1 MNSSMDERILTLPPP
16 QGKSGVNISRAKYD
30 RVRRAIQGAIRE
42 HGEIERIPGRSPQDL
57 MPSANQSKCT
67 AE

>member
-30 RVRRAIQGAIRE
+30 RVRQAIQGAIRE
-42 HGEIERIPGRSPQDL
+42 HGEIVRILRRSPQAL
-57 MPSANQSKCT
+57 RPGANQN
-67 AE
+67 